1 MRKNEFRYNSNPDVK
16 NPKGK
21 GHVAYV
27 TVRHGKRSKINIIT
41 HGSSFYGEPT
51 ELLLI
56 NPNRLSKDT
65 RPSRFSVPIWESN
78 TYLKDFPK
86 VGYWKMSKADR
97 IKIKKFNK
105 RYKK

>member
-16 NPKGK
+16 NPKGQ

-41 HGSSFYGEPT
+41 HAKTFYDQPT
-51 ELLLI
+51 ELLNI
-56 NPNRLSKDT
+56 NPNRTSKDK
-65 RPSRFSVPIWESN
+65 RPSRFSVPVWEKNKYLQNYPN
-78 TYLKDFPK
+78 TGF
-86 VGYWKMSKADR
+86 WKMSKQDR

-105 RYKK
+105 RH